1 MHAWQRTQDE
11 GWTGAALDY
20 YGVPYTYFSDQKLRD
35 GNLRA
40 KYDVIIY
47 PHVGG
52 TPQSHLNGIPKT
64 GPDPIPYKKTEL
76 TPNLGANDQSD
87 DIRGGMGVDGLAEL
101 AKFVQEGGTLIA
113 GGSSAAFM
121 AEYGLAGRVPAGK
134 RSAPFARG
142 ASCCG
147 THVGM

>member
-20 YGVPYTYFSDQKLRD
+20 YGVPYTYFSDQKLRE
-35 GNLRA
+35 GHVRE

-64 GPDPIPYKKTEL
+64 GPDPVPYKKSEL
-76 TPNLGANDQSD
+76 TPNPGANDKSD
-87 DIRGGMGVDGLAEL
+87 DIRGGKCETGLAVVTQVVMY
-101 AKFVQEGGTLIA
+101 FVA
-113 GGSSAAFM
+113 
-121 AEYGLAGRVPAGK
+121 
-134 RSAPFARG
+134 
-142 ASCCG
+142 
-147 THVGM
+147 